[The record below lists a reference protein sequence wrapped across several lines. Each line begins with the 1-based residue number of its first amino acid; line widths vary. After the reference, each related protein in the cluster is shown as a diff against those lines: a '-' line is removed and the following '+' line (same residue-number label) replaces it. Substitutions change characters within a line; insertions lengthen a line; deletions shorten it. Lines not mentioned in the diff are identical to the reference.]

1 MRINVKHIITSTKIR
16 KVRVDMQ
23 FHTFSHFI
31 TPKEKR
37 VKGGKLTTT
46 RLSYQAYFILASSY
60 TQIYI
65 YDK

>member
-37 VKGGKLTTT
+37 AKRDCHQIILQSIFHT
-46 RLSYQAYFILASSY
+46 RIIH
-60 TQIYI
+60 THIYLR
-65 YDK
+65 